1 MKNKLNREHK
11 DSLFTFLLS
20 QKKYALQVYNAL
32 NESNYDNPDDVEIT
46 TLENVVFIN
55 IKNDVSFV
63 LENIFSLYE
72 HQATYNPNMPL
83 RSLFYMSDSYERII
97 ANRGAN
103 IYGSKLVK
111 IPTPKCVVFYNGED
125 EYPDKMFLNLSDSF
139 ENQNVEGDIQ
149 IKVTMLNINYSHN
162 KKLLDNCEVLRG
174 YSLYNEKFR
183 EYNNSGTMSKT
194 EAAHKAIDYCIKHNV
209 LADFFEERR
218 NEVVGM
224 ILEYTAEKHEAY
236 LAKLENE
243 ILEQEQR
250 IEGLGQELAEKKL
263 RVEGLGYEL
272 TEKEKRIEGLSQE
285 LSEKDKLIAKLLEEN
300 AKLKEENE

>member
-72 HQATYNPNMPL
+72 HQTTYNPNMPL

-125 EYPDKMFLNLSDSF
+125 EYPDKMYLHLSDSF
-139 ENQNVEGDIQ
+139 ENQNVEGDVQ

-183 EYNNSGTMSKT
+183 EYNKSGTMTKT
-194 EAAHKAIDYCIKHNV
+194 EAAHKAIDYCIEHNV
-209 LADFFEERR
+209 LADFFEKRR

-224 ILEYTAEKHEAY
+224 ILEYTAEKHKEY
-236 LAKLENE
+236 MAKLESE
-243 ILEQEQR
+243 ILEQEERIEGLGQELTEKEQR
-250 IEGLGQELAEKKL
+250 IEGLGQEL
-263 RVEGLGYEL
+263 
-272 TEKEKRIEGLSQE
+272 TEKEHCIEGLSQE

-300 AKLKEENE
+300 AKLKEEK

>member
-1 MKNKLNREHK
+1 M
-11 DSLFTFLLS
+11 
-20 QKKYALQVYNAL
+20 
-32 NESNYDNPDDVEIT
+32 
-46 TLENVVFIN
+46 VFIN

-83 RSLFYMSDSYERII
+83 RSLFYMSDSY
-97 ANRGAN
+97 RGAN

-125 EYPDKMFLNLSDSF
+125 EYPDKMYLRLSDSF
-139 ENQNVEGDIQ
+139 ENQKVEGDIQ

-162 KKLLDNCEVLRG
+162 QKLLDNCEVLRG

-183 EYNNSGTMSKT
+183 EYNRCGTMSKT
-194 EAAHKAIDYCIKHNV
+194 EAAHKAIDYCIEHNV
-209 LADFFEERR
+209 LTDFFKERR

-236 LAKLENE
+236 LAKLESE

-250 IEGLGQELAEKKL
+250 IEGLGQELAEKE
-263 RVEGLGYEL
+263 RQVEGLG
-272 TEKEKRIEGLSQE
+272 QE
-285 LSEKDKLIAKLLEEN
+285 LSEKDKLIARLLEEN
-300 AKLKEENE
+300 AKLKEERM